1 MIMSSPRK
9 LFYSSLF
16 SSQNIFNLFLTLLFA
31 CIAVLGVWL
40 LASEQYLQL
49 LATEQYLQFLA
60 TEQYIQFLDN
70 KIYITGVV
78 ISSLIV
84 TMLLTIRLS
93 YLPIKILQTSL
104 DEIALKNRQNRNA
117 IIRLLEE
124 IGGLENGDLTVSAS
138 IDDNITASV
147 ADTVNST
154 IVELRNLINK
164 INMNTLQIAADAQET
179 QATALHLT
187 DASDHQAQQI
197 SEASHTLEKFTSS
210 VEQVSLNANHSFI
223 MTTQSTDLTRQGQK
237 SVAEAIH
244 SIDIANEHI
253 QETSKLI
260 TRLIG
265 NSQQVNDLVELL
277 NDTAEQTNI
286 LSLNAAIQATKAD
299 NAGHGFAVIA
309 DEVQRLAERS
319 GKAARQIGTLIKTIQ
334 SDSNEAISSIEQG
347 STKIL
352 LGNKLSRDASS
363 SLEKTEALSHRL
375 TEDINN
381 ITNAAEQQGKEALS
395 TSDNMN
401 IIQEITMQVSTGNN
415 ENVASISR
423 LLELTDEL
431 RTAAS
436 GYKLPS

>member
-16 SSQNIFNLFLTLLFA
+16 SSRNIFNLFLALLFA
-31 CIAVLGVWL
+31 SIAVLGVWL
-40 LASEQYLQL
+40 LATEQYLQL
-49 LATEQYLQFLA
+49 LATEQYLQLLA
-60 TEQYIQFLDN
+60 TEPYLQFLNN
-70 KIYITGVV
+70 KTHITGAVV
-78 ISSLIV
+78 SSFII
-84 TMLLTIRLS
+84 TMMLTVRLS
-93 YLPIKILQTSL
+93 YLPIKILQKSL
-104 DEIALKNRQNRNA
+104 DEIALKNRHNRDA

-138 IDDNITASV
+138 VDDNITASV

-164 INMNTLQIAADAQET
+164 ITINTLQIAAAAQET

-187 DASDHQAQQI
+187 DASEHQAQQI
-197 SEASHTLEKFTSS
+197 SEASHTIEKFTDS

-223 MTTQSTDLTRQGQK
+223 MTTESTNLTRQGQK
-237 SVAEAIH
+237 SVEEAIQ
-244 SIDIANEHI
+244 STDIANEHI

-401 IIQEITMQVSTGNN
+401 IIQEITMQVSTGNT

-423 LLELTDEL
+423 LLELTNEL
-431 RTAAS
+431 QASAS
-436 GYKLPS
+436 GYKLPT

>member
-1 MIMSSPRK
+1 M
-9 LFYSSLF
+9 
-16 SSQNIFNLFLTLLFA
+16 
-31 CIAVLGVWL
+31 
-40 LASEQYLQL
+40 
-49 LATEQYLQFLA
+49 
-60 TEQYIQFLDN
+60 
-70 KIYITGVV
+70 KII
-78 ISSLIV
+78 
-84 TMLLTIRLS
+84 
-93 YLPIKILQTSL
+93 
-104 DEIALKNRQNRNA
+104 
-117 IIRLLEE
+117 
-124 IGGLENGDLTVSAS
+124 
-138 IDDNITASV
+138 
-147 ADTVNST
+147 
-154 IVELRNLINK
+154 
-164 INMNTLQIAADAQET
+164 
-179 QATALHLT
+179 
-187 DASDHQAQQI
+187 
-197 SEASHTLEKFTSS
+197 
-210 VEQVSLNANHSFI
+210 
-223 MTTQSTDLTRQGQK
+223 
-237 SVAEAIH
+237 
-244 SIDIANEHI
+244 HI

-334 SDSNEAISSIEQG
+334 SDSNEAISSIEQC